1 MKIGFFPM
9 LFLIF
14 LVLKLTEVIDW
25 SWWYV
30 TMPLWVGL
38 AIGLFLYF
46 FVVILGVLSKPIL
59 WVAEFIS
66 RLFS

>member
-1 MKIGFFPM
+1 M